1 MIVDKPLHIVNRYL
15 MENRKKSKKKAE
27 DEELLMTIQDAA
39 KLRGVTRTRI
49 YQWIDEG
56 RLRKETRFGRSV
68 VYRDEVLAI
77 EALPGGRPR
86 KNAE

>member
-1 MIVDKPLHIVNRYL
+1 MIDK
-15 MENRKKSKKKAE
+15 KKSKKVSPGE
-27 DEELLMTIQDAA
+27 DMLMTIQEAA
-39 KLRGVTRTRI
+39 ALRGVTRTRI

-56 RLRKETRFGRSV
+56 RLRKEVRYGRSV

-86 KNAE
+86 KAAQ

>member
-1 MIVDKPLHIVNRYL
+1 MRDN
-15 MENRKKSKKKAE
+15 KKSGEKIGHE
-27 DEELLMTIQDAA
+27 DALITIQEAA

-49 YQWIDEG
+49 YQWIEEG
-56 RLRKETRFGRSV
+56 RLRKEVRFGRSV

-86 KNAE
+86 KIGE

>member
-1 MIVDKPLHIVNRYL
+1 MADQ
-15 MENRKKSKKKAE
+15 KKSKKNAGS
-27 DEELLMTIQDAA
+27 DDMLMTIQEAA

-49 YQWIDEG
+49 YQWIEEG
-56 RLRKETRFGRSV
+56 RLRKEVRFGRSV

-86 KNAE
+86 KEAE